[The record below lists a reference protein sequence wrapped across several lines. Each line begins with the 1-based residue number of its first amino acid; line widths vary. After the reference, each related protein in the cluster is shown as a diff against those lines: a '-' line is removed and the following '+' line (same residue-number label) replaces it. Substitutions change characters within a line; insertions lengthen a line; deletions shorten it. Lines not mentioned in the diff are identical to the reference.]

1 MVLGSHGKLT
11 EVEGR
16 FITIRLLFRR
26 VEKILE
32 HKWSRNWLGHGGK
45 LYCKP
50 YNGIEYTSS
59 YPIEK
64 LACFALCK
72 KTKQL
77 IGFAL

>member
-45 LYCKP
+45 LY
-50 YNGIEYTSS
+50 
-59 YPIEK
+59 
-64 LACFALCK
+64 
-72 KTKQL
+72 
-77 IGFAL
+77 